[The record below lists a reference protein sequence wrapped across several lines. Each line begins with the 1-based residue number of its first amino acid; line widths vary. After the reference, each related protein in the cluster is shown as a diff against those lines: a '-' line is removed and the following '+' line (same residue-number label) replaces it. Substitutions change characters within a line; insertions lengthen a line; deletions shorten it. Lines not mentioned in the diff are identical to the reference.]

1 MSLDSVRA
9 WLAEH
14 APDLPLIEVA
24 QTTATVETAARA
36 LGVEPGRIA
45 KTLAVRVKGSVFLLV
60 ARGDARLDN
69 KKSKAELGGRPRMLG
84 PEETLALTG
93 HPVGGVCPFGLA
105 TELPVY
111 CDLSL
116 RDFDLVYPAAGSLN
130 TSVEV
135 TPKRLFDLV
144 GERWIDLCR
153 LPEEDPHPGESRD
166 LVETRRDFPS

>member
-1 MSLDSVRA
+1 MSLESVRA

-24 QTTATVETAARA
+24 ESTATVATAAAA

-45 KTLAVRVKGSVFLLV
+45 KTLAVRVGEEVFLLV

-69 KKSKAELGGRPRMLG
+69 QKTKAAFGGRPRMLG
-84 PEETLALTG
+84 PEETFELTG

-105 TELPVY
+105 QPLPIY
-111 CDLSL
+111 CDVSL
-116 RDFDLVYPAAGSLN
+116 QGYDIVYPAGGSLN

-135 TPKRLFDLV
+135 TPERLFALV
-144 GERWIDLCR
+144 GARWVDLCR
-153 LPEEDPHPGESRD
+153 LPE
-166 LVETRRDFPS
+166 

>member
-1 MSLDSVRA
+1 MSAQSVRC

-14 APDLPLIEVA
+14 APELRLIEVEES
-24 QTTATVETAARA
+24 TATVATAADA

-45 KTLAVRVKGSVFLLV
+45 KTLAVRAGGETFLLV

-69 KKSKAELGGRPRMLG
+69 AKTKAAFGARPRMLG

-111 CDLSL
+111 LDESL
-116 RDFDLVYPAAGSLN
+116 KAFDIVYPAGGSLN

-135 TPKRLFDLV
+135 ATDRLFDLV
-144 GERWIDLCR
+144 GDRWVDLCR
-153 LPEEDPHPGESRD
+153 LPEAR
-166 LVETRRDFPS
+166 

>member
-24 QTTATVETAARA
+24 ESTATVANAAAA

-45 KTLAVRVKGSVFLLV
+45 KTLAVRVNGEEFLLV

-69 KKSKAELGGRPRMLG
+69 QKTKAEFGGRPRMLG
-84 PEETLALTG
+84 AEKTLALTG

-105 TELPVY
+105 SPLNVY
-111 CDLSL
+111 CDRSL

-130 TSVEV
+130 SSVEV
-135 TPKRLFDLV
+135 SPDRLFSLV
-144 GERWIDLCR
+144 ATRWVDLCR
-153 LPEEDPHPGESRD
+153 LPGE
-166 LVETRRDFPS
+166 